1 MYASTKCGRGTG
13 VVEENGR
20 KGRVERKQR
29 KGQGREKQ
37 QNIRTLQL
45 KIVLVY

>member
-1 MYASTKCGRGTG
+1 MYASTKCGRRTG
-13 VVEENGR
+13 VLEEKGR

>member
-13 VVEENGR
+13 VLEENGR

-29 KGQGREKQ
+29 KGHGKREAAE
-37 QNIRTLQL
+37 L
-45 KIVLVY
+45 YS